1 MEGDFMNF
9 STLKELMRSRFQR
22 PTTETEYYKILEYLA
37 QEGIAIGNLYQ
48 ELEMSSSLVSFH
60 RDITYGRQSISLHS
74 HSFYEI
80 MLCRS
85 SDRVEYLVG
94 TNRYRLSAGDLIL
107 VAPGVSHKPILPD
120 DMQYA
125 YERDILWVSADL
137 VERICELFP
146 NSVLTGVEGFSLLR
160 TKGTE
165 WSYIGDYFGD
175 GLREFEEMP
184 MGYEESG
191 TATAMLILTHICRA
205 AKSGEVHHSQAEQ
218 PTLLTSFIEY
228 IENNLSEP
236 LTLDGIAAHFYISR
250 SAVSKFFR
258 EEMDTS
264 FHRFLTQRR
273 LILAKQLISE
283 GEGMERVAQLCGF
296 TDYSVFYKAFKKEYG
311 LSPREFAKL

>member
-1 MEGDFMNF
+1 MNF

-22 PTTETEYYKILEYLA
+22 PKTEAEYLQILEYLA
-37 QEGIAIGNLYQ
+37 AEGIVIGNLYQ
-48 ELEMSSSLVSFH
+48 ELEMSSSHVSFH

-80 MLCRS
+80 ILCRS
-85 SDRVEYLVG
+85 CDRVEYLVG
-94 TNRYRLSAGDLIL
+94 ANRYRLSAGDLIL

-137 VERICELFP
+137 IERICELFP
-146 NSVLTGVEGFSLLR
+146 NSVLRDAEGFSLLR
-160 TKGTE
+160 TKGSD
-165 WSYIGDYFGD
+165 WSYIGDYFSD
-175 GLREFEEMP
+175 GLREFEEMQT
-184 MGYEESG
+184 GYEESA
-191 TATAMLILTHICRA
+191 TATAMLILTHLCRA
-205 AKSGEVHHSQAEQ
+205 AHSGEAHHSQAEQ

-228 IENNLSEP
+228 IENNLSES
-236 LTLDGIAAHFYISR
+236 LTLDSIAAHFYISR